1 MSDDPAVEAWI
12 DQARSASILEVSAM
26 AGAALRKSGNNYVGP
41 CPRCGGD
48 DRFVISPQQVPQK
61 QFLCRPSNKGGD
73 VISMIEHVR
82 EVPFMAACEIINGCP
97 APQRQSTVQPVD
109 PEVERARQDARRDA
123 ELLRAEQAKAEV
135 AKKACSASAFFDD
148 CKTILGTHG
157 EAYYR
162 LRGIPLYGDV
172 VDDLRFH
179 PAIKYKADD
188 GELVGRF
195 PAVVAAIRTPE
206 RRLIG
211 AHITYL
217 DPDEPIKLTE
227 PHVPKGSVQKKVWGN
242 QVGGAIYLGA
252 VRPVMAIGEGIET
265 TIAWSL
271 LDHGSLYFGI
281 ACAINLGN
289 LAGGSTGTIRAAD
302 GSSIPNG
309 TPDMGKPGIRL
320 PAEVEEIILLGDR
333 DLRMANVERHLLT
346 AARRFRAEGKAVS
359 VRWPEMIGGRKTDFA
374 DVLLASAKRAA

>member
-1 MSDDPAVEAWI
+1 MSSDPAVEEWI
-12 DQARSASILEVSAM
+12 DRARACDIIEVATDM
-26 AGAALRKSGNNYVGP
+26 GAVLKRSGSEWVGP
-41 CPRCGGD
+41 CPRCNGTDRFAVKPSEQVFNCRGGEGGD
-48 DRFVISPQQVPQK
+48 TIALV
-61 QFLCRPSNKGGD
+61 
-73 VISMIEHVR
+73 MHVR

-123 ELLRAEQAKAEV
+123 ELLRAQQAKAE
-135 AKKACSASAFFDD
+135 AATKADSASAFFDD
-148 CKTILGTHG
+148 CKPIMGTHG

-162 LRGIPLYGDV
+162 LRGIPLYDDV

-179 PAIKYKADD
+179 AAIKYKADD

-217 DPDEPIKLTE
+217 DPDRPIKITE

-242 QVGGAIYLGA
+242 QVGGAVYLGA
-252 VRPVMAIGEGIET
+252 VRPIMAIGEGIET

-271 LDHGSLYFGI
+271 LDHGSLEFGI

-289 LAGGSTGTIRAAD
+289 LAGGSTGTIRAPD
-302 GSSIPNG
+302 GGVIPNG
-309 TPDMGKPGIRL
+309 LPDMDKPGIRL
-320 PAEVEEIILLGDR
+320 PPEVEEVILLGDR

-346 AARRFRAEGKAVS
+346 AARRFRAEGKSVS

-374 DVLLASAKRAA
+374 DVLLANAKRAA